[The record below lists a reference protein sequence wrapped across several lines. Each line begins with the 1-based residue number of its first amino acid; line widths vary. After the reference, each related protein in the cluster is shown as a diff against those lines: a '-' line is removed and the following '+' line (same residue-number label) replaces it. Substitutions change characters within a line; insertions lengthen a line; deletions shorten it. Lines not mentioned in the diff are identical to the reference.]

1 VIVLIL
7 KFLGW
12 CCLLV
17 PLSLVSTSAPSIS
30 PYFGFLA
37 TGEGDAAGEGLAAGL
52 GLVAGAVTVLL
63 GENAGD
69 GDDVTFGEFE
79 LFPGSQP
86 AAKAIARIV
95 GSNIVV
101 RRINFSFGLLIV
113 LPRSSKIEK
122 RGDDCPD
129 ANSQQWVFPQ
139 VSRRNLRSKCTETLV
154 FERVLARLTNAVC
167 VVFRTNRNREAHS
180 LHKKS

>member
-1 VIVLIL
+1 M
-7 KFLGW
+7 
-12 CCLLV
+12 
-17 PLSLVSTSAPSIS
+17 
-30 PYFGFLA
+30 A
-37 TGEGDAAGEGLAAGL
+37 TGEGDAAGEGLGAGL

-63 GENAGD
+63 GEDAGD

-139 VSRRNLRSKCTETLV
+139 LSRRNLRSNCTETLV
-154 FERVLARLTNAVC
+154 FEGVLARLTNAVS
-167 VVFRTNRNREAHS
+167 VLPDKGGTGGGGSSLTGLWAKSRKRDNRLARSELS
-180 LHKKS
+180 IGL